1 MAVKIGNASISE
13 TGRISGGKAGDQT
26 GKEVFTRTW
35 YKHPK
40 GWRVFRPKD
49 SEAAEKIAK
58 CMEMACA
65 NNKIGYDQA
74 QRNTLYKAAEPYNF
88 DVSKVKTAVETDCS
102 GLVRV
107 CCAYAGIMLS
117 DFNTSTEPS
126 RLLSSGK
133 FTELKGEK
141 YTAQDKFLKRGDV
154 LCTSVKGHTLVILEN
169 GSAAGS
175 TVTKEPDVVKF
186 GDKGN
191 AIKEIQNLL
200 IGAGYN
206 LGDYGVNKNGVDG
219 DFGKKTLEA
228 VKSFQNA
235 YGLTVDGIVGEKT
248 LTALK
253 AVQSV
258 KTVLVTG
265 ATVNVRKG
273 AGTKSDS
280 VGIAK
285 KGDEFTYIGTAS
297 NGWFKILRNG
307 EECYISNKYSK
318 IK

>member
-1 MAVKIGNASISE
+1 
-13 TGRISGGKAGDQT
+13 
-26 GKEVFTRTW
+26 
-35 YKHPK
+35 
-40 GWRVFRPKD
+40 
-49 SEAAEKIAK
+49 
-58 CMEMACA
+58 
-65 NNKIGYDQA
+65 
-74 QRNTLYKAAEPYNF
+74 
-88 DVSKVKTAVETDCS
+88 
-102 GLVRV
+102 
-107 CCAYAGIMLS
+107 MLS

-169 GSAAGS
+169 GSAAGA

-191 AIKEIQNLL
+191 AVKEIQKLL

-219 DFGKKTLEA
+219 DFGTKTLEA

-235 YGLTVDGIVGEKT
+235 CGLTVNGIVTEKT

-258 KTVLVTG
+258 KTVVVTG
-265 ATVNVRKG
+265 GTVNVRKG
-273 AGTKSDS
+273 AGTKYDS
-280 VGIAK
+280 VGTVN
-285 KGDEFTYIGTAS
+285 KGDEFKYISTAS

-307 EECYISNKYSK
+307 EECYISNKYSE

>member
-1 MAVKIGNASISE
+1 MAVKIGHASISE
-13 TGRISGGKAGDQT
+13 TGRITGGKAGDQS
-26 GKEVFTRTW
+26 GKEVFTRNW
-35 YKHPK
+35 YKHSK

-65 NNKIGYDQA
+65 NNNIGYDQA
-74 QRNTLYKAAEPYNF
+74 QRNTLYNAAKPYNF
-88 DVSKVKTAVETDCS
+88 DVSKVTKAVETDCS
-102 GLVRV
+102 ALVRV
-107 CCAYAGIMLS
+107 CCAYAGIALP
-117 DFNTSTEPS
+117 DFNTSSEPS
-126 RLLSSGK
+126 RLLSCGR
-133 FTELKGEK
+133 FIELKETK
-141 YTAQDKFLKRGDV
+141 YTNSSDYLKRGDI
-154 LCTSVKGHTLVILEN
+154 LCTSVKGHTLVILSN
-169 GSAAGS
+169 GSKAGA
-175 TVTKEPDVVKF
+175 TVTTSNSDVIKF
-186 GDKGN
+186 GDEGN
-191 AIKEIQNLL
+191 AVKEIQKLL
-200 IGAGYN
+200 IGAGYE
-206 LGDYGVNKNGVDG
+206 LPKYGADG
-219 DFGKKTLEA
+219 DFGNETLEA

-235 YGLTVDGIVGEKT
+235 YGITVDGIVGEKT
-248 LTALK
+248 LNALK

-285 KGDEFTYIGTAS
+285 KGDEFTYVATAS

>member
-1 MAVKIGNASISE
+1 MAVKIGHASISE

-35 YKHPK
+35 YKHSK

-65 NNKIGYDQA
+65 NNKIGYDQN

-102 GLVRV
+102 ALVRV

-133 FTELKGEK
+133 FTELKETK
-141 YTAQDKFLKRGDV
+141 HTNTSDYLKRGDI
-154 LCTSVKGHTLVILEN
+154 LCTKVKGHTLVILSN
-169 GSAAGS
+169 GSKTGANN
-175 TVTKEPDVVKF
+175 VVVSNVIKF

-191 AIKEIQNLL
+191 AVKEIQKLL
-200 IGAGYN
+200 IGAGYE
-206 LGDYGVNKNGVDG
+206 LSKYGADG
-219 DFGKKTLEA
+219 DFGEETLKA
-228 VKSFQNA
+228 IKSFQNA

-258 KTVLVTG
+258 KTVIVTG
-265 ATVNVRKG
+265 GTVNVRKG
-273 AGTKSDS
+273 AGTKYDS
-280 VGIAK
+280 IGTVN
-285 KGDEFTYIGTAS
+285 KGDEFKYISTAS

-307 EECYISNKYSK
+307 EECYISNKYSE

>member
-1 MAVKIGNASISE
+1 MAVKIGHASSSE
-13 TGRISGGKAGDQT
+13 TKKITGGKAGDQT
-26 GKEVFTRTW
+26 GKEVFTRNW
-35 YKHPK
+35 YKHSK

-65 NNKIGYDQA
+65 NNNIGYDQA
-74 QRNTLYKAAEPYNF
+74 QRNTLYNAAKPYGF

-102 GLVRV
+102 ALVRV
-107 CCAYAGIMLS
+107 CCAYAGIALS
-117 DFNTSTEPS
+117 DFNTSSEPS
-126 RLLSSGK
+126 RLLSCGR
-133 FTELKGEK
+133 FTELKESK
-141 YTAQDKFLKRGDV
+141 YTNTSDYLKRGDI
-154 LCTSVKGHTLVILEN
+154 LCTSVKGHTLVILSN
-169 GSAAGS
+169 GSKAGA

-191 AIKEIQNLL
+191 AVKEIQKLL
-200 IGAGYN
+200 IGAGYE
-206 LGDYGVNKNGVDG
+206 LPKYGADG
-219 DFGKKTLEA
+219 DFGEETLKA

-235 YGLTVDGIVGEKT
+235 YGITVDGIVGEKT

-253 AVQSV
+253 AVQGF

-265 ATVNVRKG
+265 GSVNVRKG
-273 AGTKSDS
+273 AGTNYDS
-280 VGIAK
+280 VGYAK
-285 KGDEFTYIGTAS
+285 KGDEFKYIATAS

>member
-1 MAVKIGNASISE
+1 MAVKIGHASIDE
-13 TGRISGGKAGDQT
+13 RNKISGGKAGDQT

-35 YKHPK
+35 YKHSK

-65 NNKIGYDQA
+65 NNKIGYDQN

-102 GLVRV
+102 ALVRV

-169 GSAAGS
+169 GSAAGA

-191 AIKEIQNLL
+191 AVKEIQNLL

-235 YGLTVDGIVGEKT
+235 FGLTVDGIVGEKT

-258 KTVLVTG
+258 KTVIVTG
-265 ATVNVRKG
+265 GTVNVRKG
-273 AGTKSDS
+273 AGTKYDS
-280 VGIAK
+280 IGTVN
-285 KGDEFTYIGTAS
+285 KGDEFKYISTAS
-297 NGWFKILRNG
+297 NGWFKIIRNG
-307 EECYISNKYSK
+307 EECYISNKYSE